1 MHARRALTLEAV
13 PEILSLVIVGVI
25 GVFAGVTAVLLLR
38 SGERGQSAD
47 QAAAEPAVSPDLAA
61 VLGAIRAIAVIVGP
75 TGDVVRANPAA
86 YASGV
91 VRGGRLVHDVT
102 NGLVAAV
109 RRDGVSR
116 DREVDLP
123 RGAGDG
129 SGLITLRLRVAE
141 LPGDRVLL
149 LGDDETAARRLEEV
163 RRDFVG
169 NVSHELKT
177 PVGAVSLLAET
188 VHEAADDPEAV
199 RRFTTQMRR
208 ELKRLSKLVQQ
219 IIDLSRL
226 QGPDPL
232 VDVRVVAVDEVVSE
246 AIDRSRVGA
255 EARDVRLVV
264 GGSRGLSVVGDE
276 QMLVTAVR
284 NLVDNAIAYSGS
296 GSRVGVGVSRR
307 DGFVEIAVVDQG
319 IGISPEDVQRI
330 FERFYRADPAR
341 SRATGGSGLGLSIVK
356 HVAADHGGEVKVW
369 SSPQRGSTF
378 TLRIPETEAFLDGDE
393 GDVDVERDGLD
404 GDETDPAGVGTETE
418 PGAPVGP
425 AATAGGATGSGPRS
439 AGA

>member
-1 MHARRALTLEAV
+1 MNEEPVARAAPTQASPAPTLEAV
-13 PEILSLVIVGVI
+13 PEILTLAIVGVI
-25 GVFAGVTAVLLLR
+25 GVFAGVTAVLVLR
-38 SGERGQSAD
+38 SGDRGQSAE
-47 QAAAEPAVSPDLAA
+47 AEAAEPAVSPDLAA
-61 VLGAIRAIAVIVGP
+61 VLGAIRAIAVIIGP
-75 TGDVVRANPAA
+75 SGEVFRANPAA
-86 YASGV
+86 YATGV

-102 NGLVAAV
+102 NALVSQV

-123 RGAGDG
+123 RGSGES

-163 RRDFVG
+163 RRDFVA

-177 PVGAVSLLAET
+177 PVGAISLLAET
-188 VHEAADDPEAV
+188 VHDAADDPEAV

-208 ELKRLSKLVQQ
+208 ELKRLSKLVRQ

-232 VDVRVVAVDEVVSE
+232 VDVRTVAVDDVVSE

-255 EARDVRLVV
+255 ESRDVRLVV
-264 GGSRGLSVVGDE
+264 GGTRGLKVIGDE

-284 NLVDNAIAYSGS
+284 NLIDNAIAYSGS
-296 GSRVGVGVSRR
+296 GSRVGVGVSLR
-307 DGFVEIAVVDQG
+307 DENVEIAVVDQG
-319 IGISPEDVQRI
+319 IGIAPEDVQRI

-356 HVAADHGGEVKVW
+356 HVAADHGGGVTVW

-378 TLRIPETEAFLDGDE
+378 TLRLPEAEVDFDLGVDTGETGEPADAE
-393 GDVDVERDGLD
+393 G
-404 GDETDPAGVGTETE
+404 GTETE
-418 PGAPVGP
+418 LGAGTNAP
-425 AATAGGATGSGPRS
+425 ADPDSDRQ
-439 AGA
+439 